1 MIRKSTESEINR
13 TQLEMVT
20 LDELVPA
27 DHLVRKIEAV
37 IDFEFIYPLV
47 EDLYSEDRGRPSV
60 DPVVL
65 IKMAFLQYLLGIR
78 SMRQTIREIE
88 TNVA

>member
-1 MIRKSTESEINR
+1 MIRKSTESETNR

-37 IDFEFIYPLV
+37 IDFKFIYPLWRTYI
-47 EDLYSEDRGRPSV
+47 LR
-60 DPVVL
+60 
-65 IKMAFLQYLLGIR
+65 
-78 SMRQTIREIE
+78 T
-88 TNVA
+88 VAGQASTLSS